1 MRFFSLVKKKIKL
14 HSKIEQNH
22 FDFLL
27 VTWKQF
33 LFLAGLGF
41 GLGGSQGG
49 KAASLGDLLLTF
61 LFGLLYNRARAHTHT
76 NTCKYLLK
84 GENSTPSH
92 SFKHMYGSKVRSSCR
107 GSEKAAALIIS
118 YLQPLGQQ
126 LGILRSFVLVLL
138 RALSLKGDA
147 AAFVLQHTG
156 CHQALDFRGLGPGL
170 LA

>member
-1 MRFFSLVKKKIKL
+1 MKAVFISGWTRIWTGRLSGRKGGVSWRSSPGVSLWPPVQQ
-14 HSKIEQNH
+14 S
-22 FDFLL
+22 
-27 VTWKQF
+27 TR
-33 LFLAGLGF
+33 
-41 GLGGSQGG
+41 
-49 KAASLGDLLLTF
+49 T
-61 LFGLLYNRARAHTHT
+61 HTHT